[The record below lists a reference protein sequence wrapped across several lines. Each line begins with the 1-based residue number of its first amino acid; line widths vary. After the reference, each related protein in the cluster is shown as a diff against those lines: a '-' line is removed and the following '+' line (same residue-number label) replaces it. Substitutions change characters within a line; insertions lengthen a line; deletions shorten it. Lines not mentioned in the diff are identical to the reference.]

1 MKIRTVSWEII
12 IAGLFLTGIAI
23 YVTKSTHTNDTQ
35 SQVTHKFVTEEDS
48 THTIVIDL
56 HNLNSLS
63 QLDELDKL
71 DKLHKGTDVKK
82 IVLDLGFL
90 KKTIE
95 VPDSLRVENINT
107 DSAIHAKLDST
118 LKNIPKDSLA
128 QHADV
133 IAKLSNHIL
142 TMTSSSFNA
151 VPSSETL
158 IESRN
163 FSAKGLNKV
172 TLSTV
177 GGRIQAVGG
186 DGKIVHIFITSKKG
200 VSKNDFKKKFNVSMS
215 ATGGVLQINVDQHSS
230 GWSLFSWLT
239 GGNGKP
245 GNIIVEMP
253 RNLVLNAESKGGTV
267 SCRDLKNGVDIKT
280 LGGKLTLNDIQGNIL
295 AKTLGGDIEAHSL
308 SGNADLKSMGG
319 NIIVGNTS
327 GSMDIK
333 TAGGN
338 ISMDDMSGGSIDAE
352 TAGGNINARFTA
364 LTHNLTL
371 KTAAGNINLDLPE
384 STKAALDVE
393 GMRVSVPSGWTV
405 SGSFNS
411 SHIKGS
417 LNGGSNPTI
426 TAHTSAGSVSI
437 K

>member
-23 YVTKSTHTNDTQ
+23 YVTKSTHSND
-35 SQVTHKFVTEEDS
+35 SKSPVTHQFVTEEDS

-118 LKNIPKDSLA
+118 LKSIPRDSLA

-133 IAKLSNHIL
+133 IAKLANHVL

-172 TLSTV
+172 ALNTL

-186 DGKIVHIFITSKKG
+186 DGDIIHVFITSKKG
-200 VSKNDFKKKFNVSMS
+200 VSKQDFNKKFNVSMS
-215 ATGGVLQINVDQHSS
+215 TDGGVLQVNVDRHNS

-239 GGNGKP
+239 GSNDKP

-253 RNLVLNAESKGGTV
+253 RNLALYAESKGGTV
-267 SCRDLKNGVDIKT
+267 SCRNLKNGIDIKT
-280 LGGKLTLNDIQGNIL
+280 LGGKLSLNDIQGSIQ
-295 AKTLGGDIEAHSL
+295 AKTLGGNIEAHNL
-308 SGNADLKSMGG
+308 NGNADLKSMGG
-319 NIIVGNTS
+319 NIIAGNTT

-338 ISMDDMSGGSIDAE
+338 ISMDNMGGGSIDAE
-352 TAGGNINARFTA
+352 TAGGNIDAHFTA

-384 STKAALDVE
+384 STKAGLDIE
-393 GMRVSVPSGWTV
+393 GMRVSIPSSWTV

-411 SHIKGS
+411 SHINGS
-417 LNGGSNPTI
+417 LNGGSSPTI
-426 TAHTSAGSVSI
+426 TAHTSAGSVTI

>member
-23 YVTKSTHTNDTQ
+23 YVTKSTHSND
-35 SQVTHKFVTEEDS
+35 SKSPVTHQFVTEEDS

-118 LKNIPKDSLA
+118 LKSIPRDSLA

-133 IAKLSNHIL
+133 IAKLANHVL

-172 TLSTV
+172 ALNTL

-186 DGKIVHIFITSKKG
+186 DGDIIHVFITSKKG
-200 VSKNDFKKKFNVSMS
+200 VSKQDFNKKFNVSMS
-215 ATGGVLQINVDQHSS
+215 TDGGVLQVNVDRHNS
-230 GWSLFSWLT
+230 G
-239 GGNGKP
+239 
-245 GNIIVEMP
+245 
-253 RNLVLNAESKGGTV
+253 
-267 SCRDLKNGVDIKT
+267 
-280 LGGKLTLNDIQGNIL
+280 
-295 AKTLGGDIEAHSL
+295 
-308 SGNADLKSMGG
+308 
-319 NIIVGNTS
+319 
-327 GSMDIK
+327 
-333 TAGGN
+333 
-338 ISMDDMSGGSIDAE
+338 
-352 TAGGNINARFTA
+352 
-364 LTHNLTL
+364 
-371 KTAAGNINLDLPE
+371 
-384 STKAALDVE
+384 
-393 GMRVSVPSGWTV
+393 
-405 SGSFNS
+405 
-411 SHIKGS
+411 
-417 LNGGSNPTI
+417 
-426 TAHTSAGSVSI
+426 
-437 K
+437 